1 MKDRNSRT
9 APRMIAVMLIAFAL
23 LSLIALPARAQSGAL
38 TIATNAPVNLEPA
51 LGSNDPELLFN
62 RAIYDYLLD
71 VTPDNAI
78 APNLA
83 TSYTI
88 SDDGLVYTFE
98 LAQGVTFH
106 DGAAFT
112 SSDVVYTFERLKT
125 LESPALG
132 LLSGGAFTV
141 EAVDDDTVTFTLES
155 PNADFLYGIGG
166 RLAYILSEDIAT
178 PNVLAEGDH
187 PYANFAGTGPFV
199 LTEFLPGERAVFT
212 ANVDYFKP
220 ESVQLATI
228 THVYIED
235 PLAQIQALTS
245 GAADFIFKIPVTQLP
260 ALEGVDGIT
269 VLNKATN
276 IHPVIRIRTAEGFRG
291 EDPRIRQALKLG
303 VNREE
308 LNELAIDGLGVV
320 GNNDPIGPI
329 YGDFYER
336 IPDTYDPAAA
346 CALILEA
353 TGEERI
359 SFDFYAVD
367 ALGYPDLAV
376 IMQQQWQD
384 ACIDVELLVRPE
396 GVYYGDNEWLDVELG
411 LTGWSSRAI
420 PQQYL
425 VEAYITGA
433 PYNESNFSDA
443 ELDALAAQAAATTDP
458 AARAT
463 IYKQIAHI
471 FADRGPIIVP
481 YFAPVLGAITNRV
494 QGLDMNPVPGLTDL
508 RGVSV
513 SD

>member
-9 APRMIAVMLIAFAL
+9 APRMIAVMLIAFVL

-245 GAADFIFKIPVTQLP
+245 GAADFIFKIPVT
-260 ALEGVDGIT
+260 
-269 VLNKATN
+269 
-276 IHPVIRIRTAEGFRG
+276 RTAEGFRG